1 MQIRIVGHFQ
11 ELKKPYV
18 AEEGILGAYK
28 IAMILV
34 FGDFEGE
41 FIKKFLELN
50 HSP

>member
-1 MQIRIVGHFQ
+1 MDCRALSRI
-11 ELKKPYV
+11 KKPYV
-18 AEEGILGAYK
+18 AKEGILGAYK

-41 FIKKFLELN
+41 FLEKFLELN